1 MEKIVLYTRGG
12 DEVTTVSVMPMTPMP
27 EGILWGSR
35 VFFRD
40 QDNVYREGMLWS
52 DPSTIAV
59 IPVNQLSD
67 EQIGNYVE
75 RAYDLQTAWQ
85 DRTIYPTVNDYKDAL
100 VVFLSA
106 FQTELRKSQE
116 FTPE

>member
-75 RAYDLQTAWQ
+75 RAYDLEKFWNEP
-85 DRTIYPTVNDYKDAL
+85 PTYTSVDQYKDAL